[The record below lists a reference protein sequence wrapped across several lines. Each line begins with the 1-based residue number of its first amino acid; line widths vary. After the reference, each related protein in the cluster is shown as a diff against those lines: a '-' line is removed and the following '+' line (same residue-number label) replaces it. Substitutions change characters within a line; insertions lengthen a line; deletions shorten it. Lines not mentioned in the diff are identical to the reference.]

1 MEQAM
6 DLAAALESALTNR
19 GVSLADLSR
28 IAPTLTLFLRH
39 LGCTFCR
46 EALEDLSLRREA
58 VEASGAQIALVH
70 MEADG
75 VAGRWFERYRLAD
88 IPRVSDPDKKLYR
101 ALGLRRGGASRVL
114 GPAEIWRTTLRLLS
128 GKGLALPAADPFQM
142 PGVFLFKDGELMG
155 EYRHRRVS
163 DRPDYQALADC
174 KGC

>member
-1 MEQAM
+1 MECRET
-6 DLAAALESALTNR
+6 LESARSNL
-19 GVSLADLSR
+19 GPSLADLSAQ
-28 IAPTLTLFLRH
+28 APTLVLFLRH

-58 VEASGAQIALVH
+58 IEASGAQITLVH

-88 IPRVSDPDKKLYR
+88 LPRVSDPDRKLYR
-101 ALGLRRGGASRVL
+101 ALGLGQGGASRVL
-114 GPAEIWRTTLRLLS
+114 GPVEIWRTALRLLN
-128 GKGLALPAADPFQM
+128 GKGLSLPTADPFQM
-142 PGVFLFKDGELMG
+142 PGVFLFRDGKLMG